1 MRGFALPIVAL
12 AVVLALLMCG
22 TTAAENQTCYDYTI
36 ESNAVCVESPATQP
50 AQAPVV
56 LDPGSTSDPS
66 ATVACS
72 RLNILPA
79 ARPRNILR
87 QGSRLLFFLTPVC

>member
-1 MRGFALPIVAL
+1 MRGLLLPIVAL

-22 TTAAENQTCYDYTI
+22 TTATENPTSEYSI
-36 ESNAVCVESPATQP
+36 ENDTLCVESPAAQP

-56 LDPGSTSDPS
+56 LDPGSRCDLS
-66 ATVACS
+66 ATVACN

-87 QGSRLLFFLTPVC
+87 QGSRLLCFLTRVC

>member
-1 MRGFALPIVAL
+1 MRGLLLPIVAI

-22 TTAAENQTCYDYTI
+22 TTATETPNIEYTI
-36 ESNAVCVESPATQP
+36 ENNAACVESPAVQP

-56 LDPGSTSDPS
+56 LDPGSCDEH
-66 ATVACS
+66 ATEVACQL
-72 RLNILPA
+72 RNILPA

-87 QGSRLLFFLTPVC
+87 QGVRLLTRLPCC

>member
-1 MRGFALPIVAL
+1 MRGLLVPIVAL

-22 TTAAENQTCYDYTI
+22 TTATENPNHEYSI
-36 ESNAVCVESPATQP
+36 EPDTLCVESPATAP

-56 LDPGSTSDPS
+56 LDPGSRSQNVS
-66 ATVACS
+66 TVACN

-87 QGSRLLFFLTPVC
+87 QGSRLLCFLTRVC